1 MPAIEE
7 WIELSHTSNSE
18 VLWVKQ
24 DKVDMVR
31 VRKDKPEDSKDQD
44 YIVLF
49 QLNGFN
55 GEFAL
60 EESVRK
66 PYKSQEAAREWV
78 RRFLSRN
85 SNFKQAVAN

>member
-1 MPAIEE
+1 MPSVEN
-7 WIELSHTSNSE
+7 WVELTHTDNNE
-18 VLWVKQ
+18 VLWIKP
-24 DKVDMVR
+24 DKVDMVKVKKER
-31 VRKDKPEDSKDQD
+31 PEDSKDQD

-55 GEFAL
+55 GEYAM
-60 EESVRK
+60 EESLRK

-85 SNFKQAVAN
+85 AAFQAAAS